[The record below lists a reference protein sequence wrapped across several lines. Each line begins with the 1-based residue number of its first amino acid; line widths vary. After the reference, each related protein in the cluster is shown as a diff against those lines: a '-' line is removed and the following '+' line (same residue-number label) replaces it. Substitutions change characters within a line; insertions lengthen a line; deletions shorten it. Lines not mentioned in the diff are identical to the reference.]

1 MYMAGLPKTYRMMRI
16 NDIDRH
22 RDFPLPAIT
31 FLCDSANNAN
41 MKIHFFFCLWY
52 YTTVV
57 LTDVYRLRSLS
68 LCNVIPRFLPRFLL
82 GSPSDPSAPCG
93 SETLHVQNYTSRLII
108 ISMKAKSIKA
118 LGHNKTF
125 PLRIVSL
132 SLSFRHIFLHFFFFF
147 LALEQKSK

>member
-1 MYMAGLPKTYRMMRI
+1 MAGLPKTYRMMRI

-31 FLCDSANNAN
+31 FLCDSAN

-68 LCNVIPRFLPRFLL
+68 LSNVIPRFLL
-82 GSPSDPSAPCG
+82 GSPSEFPVHPAEARDVARA
-93 SETLHVQNYTSRLII
+93 ELHVAAHHHLDEGEIH
-108 ISMKAKSIKA
+108 KGA
-118 LGHNKTF
+118 G
-125 PLRIVSL
+125 P
-132 SLSFRHIFLHFFFFF
+132 
-147 LALEQKSK
+147 